1 MFKILVV
8 FLGLLNGSPH
18 NPYIAT
24 DPIFSDM
31 SSCTEALYTEPVLKD
46 VITFTNYLKQLGYTD
61 LSFVKYECIS
71 EDTKL

>member
-8 FLGLLNGSPH
+8 FLGLLNGSKDTVS
-18 NPYIAT
+18 IAT

-31 SSCTEALYTEPVLKD
+31 SSCKEALYTESVVRDIRAFADSL
-46 VITFTNYLKQLGYTD
+46 YQLGYTD
-61 LSFVKYECIS
+61 LSIEKYQCIS